1 MLERKKLE
9 RKNLKRANAAHEP
22 GVCLVQRDRR
32 ADRGE
37 RRVQVMGADI
47 LISRRF
53 AGISM
58 MIAVP
63 IKAYRG
69 VALAVEP
76 AAIGGASYRL
86 SLAHRDPDLDVILAE
101 TRDGGAVAADW
112 KYWASLLDLPRLS
125 GKDDAA
131 EPLESGLAFAPTKHL
146 RDRRRNVSVSKRRT
160 RFARR
165 RKLGELARADAVFS
179 SEREIVCYE

>member
-1 MLERKKLE
+1 MLERTNLE
-9 RKNLKRANAAHEP
+9 GANAAQEP

-37 RRVQVMGADI
+37 RRIRVTRTDI
-47 LISRRF
+47 LISRRL

-63 IKAYRG
+63 ITAYRG

-76 AAIGGASYRL
+76 AAGGGACYRL

-101 TRDGGAVAADW
+101 TPNAGGVAADW
-112 KYWASLLDLPRLS
+112 NYWASVLDLPRLS
-125 GKDDAA
+125 GKDGQLEILDPRIGAVAA
-131 EPLESGLAFAPTKHL
+131 KGALA
-146 RDRRRNVSVSKRRT
+146 RRRNVSVLKRRP
-160 RFARR
+160 RFLARR
-165 RKLGELARADAVFS
+165 KRGDAVRMQAVFS

>member
-1 MLERKKLE
+1 MLDRT
-9 RKNLKRANAAHEP
+9 NAARKP
-22 GVCLVQRDRR
+22 GESLVQRDRR
-32 ADRGE
+32 ADAGE
-37 RRVQVMGADI
+37 RRVQVTGSDI
-47 LISRRF
+47 LISRRL

-76 AAIGGASYRL
+76 AASGGASYRL

-112 KYWASLLDLPRLS
+112 KYWASFLDLPRLS
-125 GKDDAA
+125 GKDGAV
-131 EPLESGLAFAPTKHL
+131 EPLQGPPAGAPAKDM
-146 RDRRRNVSVSKRRT
+146 RARRRNAGVAKRRT

-165 RKLGELARADAVFS
+165 RKQGDLARADAVFS
-179 SEREIVCYE
+179 GEREIVCYE